1 MAKVRKIKG
10 REGYFLDYRLR
21 DRTRIIKKASRSN
34 RRGAE
39 KELALIVSEIETKPG
54 LRRLKKTTVGKMC
67 EEYLGYAKVNHLSW
81 KADQSRLK
89 TLVAFWGPH
98 TELERIASRQIERF
112 KASRLEKVKPATVN
126 KEIGLLKHLLN
137 LAVEWGYLYEN
148 PARKVK
154 PLRENNMRLRYL
166 ANEEINRLVASAS
179 GYLKPIITLAVNT
192 GMRRGEIFNL
202 KWSHVDLKNRFVEI
216 IKSKNG
222 DKRVIPI
229 NKTLLE
235 ALHRLPRRID
245 SPYVFPGKKGKKL
258 TDVKKSFRTAMKKA
272 EIEDF
277 CFHDLR
283 HTFASHLV
291 MAGVPLLTVAELL
304 GHKSIEMTKR
314 YSHLSP
320 NHKAAAVRMLDSLN
334 DEKQEIKSTS
344 EGSS

>member
-67 EEYLGYAKVNHLSW
+67 EEYLEYAKVNHLSW
-81 KADQSRLK
+81 KSDRSRLK
-89 TLVAFWGPH
+89 TLVHFWGPH
-98 TELERIASRQIERF
+98 TQLDQISTKQVERF
-112 KASRLEKVKPATVN
+112 KASRLVRVKSATLNREVS
-126 KEIGLLKHLLN
+126 LLKRLLN
-137 LAVEWGYLYEN
+137 VAIEWGYLYEN
-148 PARKVK
+148 TARQVK
-154 PLRENNMRLRYL
+154 PLREDNRRLRYL
-166 ANEEINRLVASAS
+166 SKEEIDLLVASACRH
-179 GYLKPIITLAVNT
+179 LKPIILVAVNT
-192 GMRRGEIFNL
+192 GMRKGEVFNL
-202 KWSHVDLKNRFVEI
+202 KWSHLDLKIRFIEV

-222 DKRVIPI
+222 EKRVIPI

-235 ALHRLPRRID
+235 VLHGLPRRID

-304 GHKSIEMTKR
+304 GHKSIDMTKR

>member
-21 DRTRIIKKASRSN
+21 DNTRIIKKAARSN

-112 KASRLEKVKPATVN
+112 KASRFEKVKPSTVN

-137 LAVEWGYLYEN
+137 LAVEWGYIYEN
-148 PARKVK
+148 PARRVK
-154 PLRENNMRLRYL
+154 PLRENNRRLRYL
-166 ANEEINRLVASAS
+166 IKEEINRLVSAADRH
-179 GYLKPIITLAVNT
+179 LKPIIILAVNT

-222 DKRVIPI
+222 EKRVIPI

-235 ALHRLPRRID
+235 TLHRLPRRID

-320 NHKAAAVRMLDSLN
+320 NHKAAAVRVLDALN

-344 EGSS
+344 EASS

>member
-39 KELALIVSEIETKPG
+39 RELALIVSEIETKPG

-67 EEYLGYAKVNHLSW
+67 EEYLEYAKVNHLSW

-137 LAVEWGYLYEN
+137 LAVEWGYIYEN
-148 PARKVK
+148 PARRVK
-154 PLRENNMRLRYL
+154 PLRENNRRLRYL
-166 ANEEINRLVASAS
+166 IKEEINRLVAAAS
-179 GYLKPIITLAVNT
+179 RHLKPIIVLAVNT

-202 KWSHVDLKNRFVEI
+202 KWSYVDLKNRFIEV

-222 DKRVIPI
+222 EKRVIPI

-235 ALHRLPRRID
+235 VLHRLPRRID
-245 SPYVFPGKKGKKL
+245 SPYVFPGKKGKKR
-258 TDVKKSFRTAMKKA
+258 TDCKKSFRTAMRKA

-320 NHKAAAVRMLDSLN
+320 NHKAAAVRVLDALC
-334 DEKQEIKSTS
+334 DEKQEIQSTS